1 MLTVTNQWK
10 IVVKGLDERYHEVF
24 IDPQNDYGH
33 AVALAKAYAT
43 ADPDRPLFVP
53 DARVIRE
60 GAVVGLLDALI
71 KVLRQPGPESLQRAE
86 VALRAATDPSFDTA
100 LKDPDQVTM
109 ETIRAVGLA
118 GGRAFQE
125 GKARTDYPEEYVEG
139 SAMQVAWT
147 KGWEA
152 ESMRIK
158 PPSRG

>member
-10 IVVKGLDERYHEVF
+10 IVVKGLDDRYHEVF
-24 IDPQNDYGH
+24 IDPQSDYGH
-33 AVALAKAYAT
+33 AVGLAKAYAT

-53 DARVIRE
+53 DARVVRE

-71 KVLRQPGPESLQRAE
+71 KVLRKPGPESNRLAE
-86 VALRAATDPSFDTA
+86 IALRAATDPGFDTD
-100 LKDPDQVTM
+100 LKEPDQITL
-109 ETIRAVGLA
+109 ETIRAIGLA

-139 SAMQVAWT
+139 GALQVAWT

-158 PPSRG
+158 RPGEG